1 VEPFTRLPPADA
13 AAAEETGRLL
23 LTFVTGD
30 AGAGLVKLAG

>member
-23 LTFVTGD
+23 TFVTGD